1 MTIGMPGQYVVNHYL
16 LALIGERHGFTL
28 DDVNVVPVPM
38 ADSLLALK
46 NGSLDAYYDVEP
58 SPTIAE
64 RDGIGVKVITS
75 DQVYE
80 GFQTSVVIYGPAMT
94 SQPEAAKRFMIGYV
108 RGVRDFID
116 AFFGNKDRERAIQ
129 DITKEGIAVPR
140 DIVPGGMH
148 PDARP
153 TVASME
159 AILDWWNRLDVVKE
173 KPNVRAMVDEQ
184 YVDYAVR
191 RLGPAK

>member
-1 MTIGMPGQYVVNHYL
+1 MV
-16 LALIGERHGFTL
+16 
-28 DDVNVVPVPM
+28 
-38 ADSLLALK
+38 
-46 NGSLDAYYDVEP
+46 
-58 SPTIAE
+58 
-64 RDGIGVKVITS
+64 
-75 DQVYE
+75 
-80 GFQTSVVIYGPAMT
+80 
-94 SQPEAAKRFMIGYV
+94 GYV

-153 TVASME
+153 TIASME

-191 RLGPAK
+191 RLGAAK